1 VTRASAPRRRFGTVL
16 ATLLAAPTARGA
28 QDVPTW
34 ARDVAPLVHREC
46 ASCHRP
52 GEAAPFSLLDGEEAA
67 RHARQIARVVA
78 ARRMPPWLPD
88 PSDPPFIGARHL
100 SSEQIALLARWA
112 EAGAPLGDAAA
123 APPPPVFASGWQ
135 LGKPDL
141 VVEMPQEYV
150 LAPAG
155 GETYRNFVIP
165 VAGATSRYVHAVEIH
180 PKNLAVTHHGVLKRD
195 RSDSSRRMDALDAAV
210 GFDEMDAG
218 LAASPDGQFL
228 GWTPGRTPRPLSE
241 GMAWRLAPGDDL
253 VLQLHLLPSGK
264 EERVGASIGLYFT
277 DERPTKVPCLIHLG
291 SRSIDIPAGA
301 RDHEVRDQYVL
312 PVAAELHSL
321 VPHAHFL
328 GKSVEVWA
336 VLPDG
341 KRRTLLTI
349 PRWDFSWQ
357 DEYRFATP
365 IALPAGTLLAYRFT
379 FDNSDE
385 NPRNPHRP
393 ATRVRFGASS
403 LAEMC
408 DVWVQVLP
416 GGGDDFLKLMRDAAA
431 HESNMYRRGFE
442 ADVAWNARD
451 PQARLGLGLVLLGQ
465 GERERAVAELRTA
478 AALAPKDAPIRFQLG
493 RALAPAD
500 ADAARAQFE
509 AALQIEPDEANALAG
524 LGALDEA
531 AGKAEA
537 ARQRYEQAVAARP
550 STFAAQAGLGRL
562 LAAAGEWDAAAEH
575 LAVALDVDS
584 TSTALRRLLIDVEK
598 RRGRYASAVAHLK
611 KLLWFGVDLEAQRDL
626 AWLLATAPE
635 DSVRDGKQAIE
646 LARALAERGP
656 DDPRALDVLAAA
668 QAEARRFK
676 AAVETAERAKARAE
690 AAGDADLARAIEARL
705 ARYRAGAPWREAAP
719 AK

>member
-1 VTRASAPRRRFGTVL
+1 MTTRRQWATVL
-16 ATLLAAPTARGA
+16 ATLLAAPAARGV
-28 QDVPTW
+28 QDAPTW

-46 ASCHRP
+46 ARCHRP

-67 RHARQIARVVA
+67 RHAKQIARVVA
-78 ARRMPPWLPD
+78 ARRMPPWLPE
-88 PSDPPFIGARHL
+88 PTDPPLVGARRL
-100 SSEQIALLARWA
+100 TDEQVALLARWA
-112 EAGAPLGDAAA
+112 EAGAPLGDLAA
-123 APPPPVFASGWQ
+123 APTAPVFSSGWE
-135 LGKPDL
+135 LGTPDL

-150 LAPAG
+150 LAPSG
-155 GETYRNFVIP
+155 GDTYRNFVIP
-165 VAGATSRYVHAVEIH
+165 VALETSRYVHAVEIR

-195 RSDSSRRMDALDAAV
+195 RSDSSRRIDARDAAV

-228 GWTPGRTPRPLSE
+228 GWTPGRTPRALSE

-264 EERVGASIGLYFT
+264 EERVGASIGLHFT
-277 DERPTKVPCLIHLG
+277 DERPTKVPCLLHLG
-291 SRSIDIPAGA
+291 SRAIDIPAGA
-301 RDHEVRDQYVL
+301 REHEVRDQYVL
-312 PVAAELHSL
+312 PVAVELHSL

-336 VLPDG
+336 VLPEG

-365 IALPAGTLLAYRFT
+365 IALPAGTLIAFRFT

-393 ATRVRFGASS
+393 ATRVRYGASS

-431 HESNMYRRGFE
+431 HESDMYRRGFE
-442 ADVAWNARD
+442 ADVAYSPLDA
-451 PQARLGLGLVLLGQ
+451 QARLGLGLVLFGQ
-465 GERERAVAELRTA
+465 GERERAVAELRKA
-478 AALAPKDAPIRFQLG
+478 VSLAPTDAPIWIQLG
-493 RALAPAD
+493 RALAPTD
-500 ADAARAQFE
+500 ADAARAAYE
-509 AALQIEPDEANALAG
+509 TALHLEHDEANALAG

-531 AGKAEA
+531 AKKDAEA
-537 ARQRYEQAVAARP
+537 RAHYEQAIAARP
-550 STFAAQAGLGRL
+550 STFLAQAGLGRL
-562 LAAAGEWDAAAEH
+562 MAAAGEWDAAAAH
-575 LAVALDVDS
+575 LTVALDIDT
-584 TSTALRRLLIDVEK
+584 TSTALRKLLIDVEK
-598 RRGRYASAVAHLK
+598 HRGHYASAVAHLR
-611 KLLWFGVDLEAQRDL
+611 KLLWFGVEPETQRDL

-635 DSVRDGKQAIE
+635 DAARDGKQAIE
-646 LARALAERGP
+646 LARALLERWP
-656 DDPRALDVLAAA
+656 DDARALDLLAAA
-668 QAEARRFK
+668 QAESRRFK

>member
-1 VTRASAPRRRFGTVL
+1 MTRASARRLGTVL
-16 ATLLAAPTARGA
+16 ATLFAAPAARGV
-28 QDVPTW
+28 QDVPNW
-34 ARDVAPLVHREC
+34 ARDVAPLVFREC

-78 ARRMPPWLPD
+78 ARRMPPWLAE
-88 PSDPPFIGARHL
+88 PSDPPFVGTRRL
-100 SSEQIALLARWA
+100 TDEQIALLARWA
-112 EAGAPLGDAAA
+112 EAGAPLGDPAA
-123 APPPPVFASGWQ
+123 APAAPVFASGWQ

-150 LAPAG
+150 LAPG
-155 GETYRNFVIP
+155 GSDTYRNFVIP
-165 VAGATSRYVHAVEIH
+165 VALEASRYVHAVEIH
-180 PKNLAVTHHGVLKRD
+180 PRNLAITHHGVLKRD
-195 RSDSSRRMDALDAAV
+195 RSDSSRRMDARDAAV

-228 GWTPGRTPRPLSE
+228 GWTPGRTPRALSE

-277 DERPTKVPCLIHLG
+277 DERPTKVPCLIHMG

-301 RDHEVRDQYVL
+301 RDYEVRDQYVL
-312 PVAAELHSL
+312 PIAAELHSL
-321 VPHAHFL
+321 LPHAHFL

-336 VLPDG
+336 VLPEG
-341 KRRTLLTI
+341 RRRTLLTI

-357 DEYRFATP
+357 DEYRFSTP

-393 ATRVRFGASS
+393 ATRVRWGASS

-408 DVWVQVLP
+408 DVWAQVLP
-416 GGGDDFLKLMRDAAA
+416 GGGDDFLKLMRDVAA
-431 HESNMYRRGFE
+431 HESDMYRRGFE
-442 ADVAWNARD
+442 ADVAYSPLDA
-451 PQARLGLGLVLLGQ
+451 QARLGLGVVLLGQ
-465 GERERAVAELRTA
+465 GEAARAVAELRKAVT
-478 AALAPKDAPIRFQLG
+478 LAPMDAPIWFQLG
-493 RALAPAD
+493 RALAPTD
-500 ADAARAQFE
+500 PDAARAAYEVALHLE
-509 AALQIEPDEANALAG
+509 ADEANALAG

-531 AGKAEA
+531 AKKDTEA
-537 ARQRYEQAVAARP
+537 RTHYEQAVAARP
-550 STFAAQAGLGRL
+550 STFVAQAGLGRL
-562 LAAAGEWDAAAEH
+562 LAAAGEWDAAAAH
-575 LAVALDVDS
+575 LVVALDVDS
-584 TSTALRRLLIDVEK
+584 TSTTLRKLLVDVEK
-598 RRGRYASAVAHLK
+598 RRGAYASAVAHLK

-635 DSVRDGKQAIE
+635 DAARDGKQAIE
-646 LARALAERGP
+646 LARALLDLGP

-690 AAGDADLARAIEARL
+690 AAGDADLAHAIEARL
-705 ARYRAGAPWREAAP
+705 ARYREGAPWREAAP